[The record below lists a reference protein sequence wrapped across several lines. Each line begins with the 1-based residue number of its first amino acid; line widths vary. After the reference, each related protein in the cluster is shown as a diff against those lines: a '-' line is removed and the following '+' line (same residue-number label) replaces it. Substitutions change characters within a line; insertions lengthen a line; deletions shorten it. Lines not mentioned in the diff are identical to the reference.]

1 MGRRKLS
8 PGEIVERL
16 QAIDALSE
24 DGRPL
29 EEAIRLGGLFP
40 DEYERWRSEYAGV
53 LRTLRPL
60 AGPPP
65 KRVKKPGRPGR
76 AQRNK

>member
-8 PGEIVERL
+8 PGQIVERL

-53 LRTLRPL
+53 LRTLGPL

-65 KRVKKPGRPGR
+65 KRVKKPGRPG
-76 AQRNK
+76 